1 VSNGGFGLLLEG
13 TKQSTSNLNSM
24 LSWDVNNGVARR
36 AWGQSSEAKFTI
48 RRAMKMDNNLQVTLA
63 SEVSKDL
70 LNKIF
75 SDMQRQRQ

>member
-1 VSNGGFGLLLEG
+1 
-13 TKQSTSNLNSM
+13 M

>member
-1 VSNGGFGLLLEG
+1 MSNGGFGLLLEG

-36 AWGQSSEAKFTI
+36 AWAQNTEAKFTI
-48 RRAMKMDNNLQVTLA
+48 RRAMKRDKNLQVTLA

-70 LNKIF
+70 LNNIF
-75 SDMQRQRQ
+75 PDIQGE